1 MSDRVPVTLACSVCN
16 ARNYKT
22 TRTTK
27 AGDKALELKKYCPTC
42 NAHTVHKE
50 TK

>member
-1 MSDRVPVTLACSVCN
+1 MSDRVPVTLACSVCD

-22 TRTTK
+22 TRTLK
-27 AGDKALELKKYCPTC
+27 AGDKLLELKKYCPTC